1 VQSLEARRTQDF
13 KLNYTKAEEV
23 AKGLI
28 GTGAPGSTKILSTRG
43 SVIFE
48 TRTNQLFVTD
58 IPSKLQQGEA
68 LIAKLDTPVRQVL
81 IEARIVEASDTFGK
95 SLGVRLGGRPFTLNG
110 QRNTA
115 FGPTYMTPDITAM
128 PPSTQVLSG
137 AGTTANDFVNLP
149 SAGAGGFTPSTFAIS
164 LFDSSLTRLLSLE
177 ISALEAE

>member
-58 IPSKLQQGEA
+58 IPTKLQQVEA

-95 SLGVRLGGRPFTLNG
+95 SLGVRLGGRPFSLNG
-110 QRNTA
+110 SRNSQ
-115 FGPTYMTPDITAM
+115 FGPTYITPDISATN
-128 PPSTQVLSG
+128 PPVLG
-137 AGTTANDFVNLP
+137 GNFGTTAGDFLNMP
-149 SAGAGGFTPSTFAIS
+149 SAGAGGFAPATFAVS
-164 LFDSSLTRLLSLE
+164 LFDSSLTRLL
-177 ISALEAE
+177 